1 MDQRITFLLKKS
13 GEEGLTIAEER
24 ELTIFFQDEAN
35 RELFNSAAVALPE
48 DISGDAEVNSADW
61 EPLLQHILNADKPG
75 HTGTPVKV
83 LYRKWWQY
91 AAAVVFIL
99 VASGAWFLV
108 QNRKPGIMH
117 HIPAVAADIAPG
129 ANKATLRLSN
139 GKTIVLSD
147 TQNGVVGQQGNAQ
160 VVKMDNGVLA
170 YQPGS
175 QAGGNEVEY
184 NTMITPRGGQYR
196 IILQDGSKVWL
207 NAASSLKYPAVFNG
221 PERVVE
227 LTGEAYFEIAAK
239 ADQPFR
245 VKSKGQEV
253 LVLGTHFN
261 INAYPDETVI
271 ATTLI
276 KGKVKVSGTG
286 YAGVLQPGEQVQQQ
300 ENHHWQL
307 LKNVDTETVMAWKN
321 GYFSF
326 NKANIVTVMRQ
337 LARWYDV
344 NVIFETKNTEQA
356 FVGEIP
362 RSVSLEQALEVLKFS
377 DIHYVITGRTIKII
391 D

>member
-1 MDQRITFLLKKS
+1 MEQRITFLLKKS
-13 GEEGLTIAEER
+13 GEEGLTKAEEA
-24 ELTIFFQDEAN
+24 ELTTFFQDEAN
-35 RELFNSAAVALPE
+35 RELFNSAAIALPE
-48 DISGDAEVNSADW
+48 DNSGDAEVNRDDW
-61 EPLLQHILNADKPG
+61 EPMLQHILNADKPG
-75 HTGTPVKV
+75 NVGAPLKV

-91 AAAVVFIL
+91 AAAVAFIL
-99 VASGAWFLV
+99 VAFGAWFLV
-108 QNRKPGIMH
+108 QNKKSGIMH
-117 HIPAVAADIAPG
+117 HIPEVAADIAPG
-129 ANKATLRLSN
+129 NNKAMLRLSN

-147 TQNGVVGQQGNAQ
+147 AQNGVVGQQGNAQ

-175 QAGGNEVEY
+175 QAGSNTVEY

-239 ADQPFR
+239 ADRPFR
-245 VKSKGQEV
+245 VKSQGQEV

-261 INAYPDETVI
+261 INAYPDETVT

-276 KGKVKVSGTG
+276 TGKVRVSGAG
-286 YAGVLQPGEQVQQQ
+286 YAGMMQPGEQVQQQ
-300 ENHHWQL
+300 ENRRWQL
-307 LKNVDTETVMAWKN
+307 LRNVDTEAVMAWKN

-362 RSVSLEQALEVLKFS
+362 RNVSLEQALEVLKFS
-377 DIHYVITGRTIKII
+377 DIHYVITGRTVKII

>member
-1 MDQRITFLLKKS
+1 MEQRIIFLLKKS
-13 GEEGLTIAEER
+13 GEEGLTKDEET
-24 ELTIFFQDEAN
+24 ELTAFFQDEAN
-35 RELFNSAAVALPE
+35 RELFNSAAAAWPE
-48 DISGDAEVNSADW
+48 EIPGDGEVDPVNW
-61 EPLLQHILNADKPG
+61 EPVLQDILLADKPG
-75 HTGTPVKV
+75 NTPVKV

-91 AAAVVFIL
+91 AAAVVFIV
-99 VASGAWFLV
+99 VASGAWFLLQPKKRV
-108 QNRKPGIMH
+108 TQHVPE
-117 HIPAVAADIAPG
+117 VAADIAPG
-129 ANKATLRLSN
+129 TNKAMLQLSN

-147 TQNGVVGQQGNAQ
+147 AQNGVVGQQGNAQ
-160 VVKMDNGVLA
+160 VVKTDNGVLA
-170 YQPGS
+170 YRRGT
-175 QAGGNEVEY
+175 AVAGNEVEY
-184 NTMITPRGGQYR
+184 NTMITPRGGQFR
-196 IILQDGSKVWL
+196 IVLQDGSTVWL
-207 NAASSLKYPAVFNG
+207 NAASSLKYPVEFNSA
-221 PERVVE
+221 ERVVE
-227 LTGEAYFEIAAK
+227 LTGEAYFEVAARPG
-239 ADQPFR
+239 QPFR

-261 INAYPDETVI
+261 INAYPDETMT

-276 KGKVKVSGTG
+276 TGKVKVSGAG

-300 ENHHWQL
+300 GNSHWQL
-307 LKNVDTETVMAWKN
+307 LKDIDIETVMAWKN

-362 RSVSLEQALEVLKFS
+362 RSVSLEKALEILKFS
-377 DIHYVITGRTIKII
+377 NVHYVIMGRTIKII